1 MRRDAL
7 ARQQEAAAQYQ
18 AHLDQTLPGPGEFVV
33 DSDSRADWALRKLAE
48 ARGRLRSRQ
57 AFVEAEIARLQ
68 EWQTTL
74 DREDVGTIRFMEW
87 LLSAYFERLRRDGRL
102 VKKKRYRLPHG
113 QLIARQM
120 PAQWEVDAAQL
131 LAWAEP
137 LGLVRVEKALAWNEI
152 KARLT
157 PAAPEP
163 GAAAI
168 DTTTGELVPGVT
180 LKAPAGLV
188 FRVKTEDD
196 SHHDSDL

>member
-1 MRRDAL
+1 MPL
-7 ARQQEAAAQYQ
+7 KKCAQYQ
-18 AHLDQTLPGPGEFVV
+18 AHLDQTLHRPGEFVV

-48 ARGRLRSRQ
+48 ARGRLRARQ
-57 AFVEAEIARLQ
+57 AFVDAEIARLQ
-68 EWQTTL
+68 EWQATL
-74 DREDVGTIRFMEW
+74 DREDAGTVRFMEW
-87 LLSAYFERLRRDGRL
+87 LLAAYFERLQRDGRL

-137 LGLVRVEKALAWNEI
+137 LGLVRTEKAPAWNEI

-157 PAAPEP
+157 PAAPKP

-168 DTTTGELVPGVT
+168 DSTTGELVPGVT

-188 FRVKTEDD
+188 FQVKTEDETY
-196 SHHDSDL
+196 HDSDL